1 MTSKIKWTREKLE
14 ILSKEVKKSPD
25 NLQNAFRKMSKALG
39 VTPGTVSTIWY
50 TKARKL
56 SNDFA
61 IASDKTVHVNR
72 KNSPKRKKRVIINA
86 KKRMFFLHEKV
97 VSEKMVDG
105 IKVVTVNK
113 YYA

>member
-1 MTSKIKWTREKLE
+1 MTTKVKWTREKLE
-14 ILSKEVKKSPD
+14 ILSKEVRNSPD
-25 NLQNAFRKMSKALG
+25 NLQKAFRKISQALG

-50 TKARKL
+50 TKGRKL

-61 IASDKTVHVNR
+61 VGSDRKVVLNR
-72 KNSPKRKKRVIINA
+72 KNSPRRKRIIINA
-86 KKRMFFLHEKV
+86 KKRMYFLHEKV
-97 VSEKMVDG
+97 VSEKVVDG